1 MVCYSKAYSS
11 TTEEQNNNT
20 DVITK
25 DNLSEPNATLTI
37 KKSEENIKNNLI
49 SVSTT
54 NNNVLIKIIGDI
66 IKTIFEAIIKIDL
79 SAMHN
84 EESLRKSAVFISS
97 VVGLFFGPNSEIF
110 RTLLLPMVS
119 NIAVYLLR

>member
-79 SAMHN
+79 SAMYN